1 MVATL
6 SSSSLHITWPLL
18 PDDFILPD
26 DPVENQDHPTLAAAL
41 TDALAA
47 RSDRCTDA
55 LIASNFALCAGIGER
70 TICKA
75 PDWMYVRPVNPS
87 PQPRR
92 SYTPHTEGAV
102 PLVVMEFL
110 STTEG
115 GEYSMES
122 GRKIG
127 KWFFYERVIQAAYY
141 IIFEPQTGEIEVYNL
156 EENIYRKLPANEQG
170 QYWIEDL
177 DLFLGVWQGTH
188 LLRTGYWLCW
198 WDREGQRL
206 PWQEERA
213 IEAEERASQA
223 EERAIQA
230 ETALEQER
238 LQKEQLLERLKA
250 AGLLEDE

>member
-6 SSSSLHITWPLL
+6 SSSSPKITWPLL

-41 TDALAA
+41 TDAIAA
-47 RSDRCTDA
+47 RPDRCTDA
-55 LIASNFALCAGIGER
+55 LITSNFALCAGIGDR

-102 PLVVMEFL
+102 PLVVMEFI
-110 STTEG
+110 SATEG

-127 KWFFYERVIQAAYY
+127 KWFFYERVIQVPYY
-141 IIFEPQTGEIEVYNL
+141 VIFEPQAGEMEVYNL
-156 EENIYRKLPANEQG
+156 QGSLYRKMEANEQG
-170 QYWIEDL
+170 RYWIEGL
-177 DLFLGVWQGTH
+177 DLFLGVWQGKH

-198 WDREGQRL
+198 WDREGERL
-206 PWQEERA
+206 LWQEERA
-213 IEAEERASQA
+213 SQAEERASQA
-223 EERAIQA
+223 EERASQA
-230 ETALEQER
+230 EIALAQER
-238 LQKEQLLERLKA
+238 QRKQQLLDRLQA
-250 AGLLEDE
+250 AGLLEEE